1 MGTASEEILQQL
13 LSLPVETRAALAE
26 KLLES
31 LDPPDERNNR
41 LWAEEAER
49 RVEAYE
55 RGEMEAIPGE
65 EVFAR
70 LRAKFPKR

>member
-1 MGTASEEILQQL
+1 MVTASEEILQQL

-55 RGEMEAIPGE
+55 RGEMKAIPGE

-70 LRAKFPKR
+70 LRAKFPKS